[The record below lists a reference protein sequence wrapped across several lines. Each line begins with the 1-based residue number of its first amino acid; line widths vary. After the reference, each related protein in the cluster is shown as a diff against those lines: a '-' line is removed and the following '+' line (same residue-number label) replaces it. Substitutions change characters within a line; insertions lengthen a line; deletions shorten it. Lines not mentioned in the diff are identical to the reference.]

1 MDWKIWIDKKVFI
14 QTENSKL
21 FGKVVEV
28 TDSGDGLIWIG
39 FYNSNGKFILLRTTE
54 IIKIEEID

>member
-1 MDWKIWIDKKVFI
+1 MDWKIWIGKKVFI
-14 QTENSKL
+14 QTEGSKL

-28 TDSGDGLIWIG
+28 TDSSDGLIWIG

-54 IIKIEEID
+54 IIKIEEIE